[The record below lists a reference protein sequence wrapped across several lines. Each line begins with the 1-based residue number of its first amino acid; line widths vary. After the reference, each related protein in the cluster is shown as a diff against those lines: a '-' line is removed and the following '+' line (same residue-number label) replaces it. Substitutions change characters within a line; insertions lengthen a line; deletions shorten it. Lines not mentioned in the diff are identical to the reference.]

1 VKKYL
6 VRLIILLVVVAA
18 VFSVLRFTPAG
29 EFLKPANLEANK
41 DALFESVSEHYLLA
55 IVLYILLYIA
65 VVAFSI
71 PGATVLT
78 LLGGF
83 FFGGVSGLAGVG
95 LGTVYV
101 NIGASAGAFLV
112 FLAARYFLGDMV
124 HEKYGDRLEKFN
136 KELEENGKNYLL
148 TMRFIPIFPFWM
160 INLLAGVAKVKPITF
175 LWTTSLGIIPGS
187 AVYSYVGY
195 AFGSVGG
202 EAQTVIRNVVVA
214 LVALAV
220 VSLVPVVLKKVRA
233 RRAGA
238 EQDETNVPR

>member
-1 VKKYL
+1 MKKYV

-18 VFSVLRFTPAG
+18 VFSVLRFTPVG

-41 DALFESVSEHYLLA
+41 DALFESVSEHYFLA
-55 IVLYILLYIA
+55 VVLYILLYIA
-65 VVAFSI
+65 VVGFSI

-83 FFGGVSGLAGVG
+83 FFGGISGLAGVG

-101 NIGASAGAFLV
+101 NIGASIGAFLV

-136 KELEENGKNYLL
+136 KELGENGKNYLL

-187 AVYSYVGY
+187 AVYNYVGY

-202 EAQTVIRNVVVA
+202 EAQTVIRSVVIA

-220 VSLVPVVLKKVRA
+220 VSLVPVVLKKVKA
-233 RRAGA
+233 RRAGTG
-238 EQDETNVPR
+238 QDEIETPQ

>member
-1 VKKYL
+1 MKKYL
-6 VRLIILLVVVAA
+6 VRLIILIVVIAA
-18 VFSVLRFTPAG
+18 VFSALRFTPAG

-41 DALFESVSEHYLLA
+41 DTLFESVSENYLLA
-55 IVLYILLYIA
+55 VVLYILLYIA

-95 LGTVYV
+95 LATVYV
-101 NIGASAGAFLV
+101 NIGASVGALLV

-124 HEKYGDRLEKFN
+124 HDKYGERLKKFD

-160 INLLAGVAKVKPITF
+160 INLMAGVAKVKPITF
-175 LWTTSLGIIPGS
+175 LWTTSLGIIPAS
-187 AVYSYVGY
+187 AVYPT
-195 AFGSVGG
+195 F
-202 EAQTVIRNVVVA
+202 
-214 LVALAV
+214 
-220 VSLVPVVLKKVRA
+220 
-233 RRAGA
+233 RRSA
-238 EQDETNVPR
+238 T